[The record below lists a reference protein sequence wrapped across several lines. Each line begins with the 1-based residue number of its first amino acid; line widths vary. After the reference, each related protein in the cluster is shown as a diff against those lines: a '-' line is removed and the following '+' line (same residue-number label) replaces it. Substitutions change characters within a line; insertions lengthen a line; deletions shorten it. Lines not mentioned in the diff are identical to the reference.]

1 MNIHSFIGN
10 LKAGTSCLGTKWC
23 PLIGHLGTVKGG
35 GVMQCGQ
42 GWLGARS
49 VCEWSVAG
57 GGCGMVETMP
67 HPPPATDHSHFVLNS
82 KDG

>member
-42 GWLGARS
+42 GGVRGAF
-49 VCEWSVAG
+49 V
-57 GGCGMVETMP
+57 GCAER
-67 HPPPATDHSHFVLNS
+67 L
-82 KDG
+82 